1 MDTTSAKKISPILAV
16 IMALISLC
24 LPSCNKSEAEQ
35 PQQEQQ
41 KIVVTSPQ
49 AKEVVI
55 TQQYVCQIRS
65 QRNIEV
71 RALQE
76 GYLEEIR
83 VKEGQAVKASDVLF
97 SVNPAIYK

>member
-1 MDTTSAKKISPILAV
+1 
-16 IMALISLC
+16 
-24 LPSCNKSEAEQ
+24 
-35 PQQEQQ
+35 QQEQQ

-71 RALQE
+71 RAVKE
-76 GYLEEIR
+76 GYLEPIR
-83 VKEGQAVKASDVLF
+83 VKEGQAVKAGDVLF
-97 SVNPAIYK
+97 SVNPAIYKATLDAELAEAQYAQVELANTERLYKQGVVSIQE